1 MEESGVL
8 ADFSQVRNNIQLAE
22 IRDPYNVDSGGG
34 DRVKVTWGNGSEH
47 DWHHRSGEEHHYW
60 REEHNIPTE
69 AMWDVMR
76 PDEKAETTNRLLK
89 WADEVGV
96 PNNSQIREVLGG
108 LVRKL
113 AEEWMLDCKSQW
125 KALANVAS
133 GSKLSYSSQ
142 ISPQMHFL

>member
-34 DRVKVTWGNGSEH
+34 DRVKVTWGDGSEH
-47 DWHHRSGEEHHYW
+47 VWHHRSGEEDASW

-76 PDEKAETTNRLLK
+76 PDVKPKTLSRLLT

-108 LVRKL
+108 LVRIL
-113 AEEWMLDCKSQW
+113 TEEWMLPMKSQW
-125 KALANVAS
+125 KTLANVDPGA
-133 GSKLSYSSQ
+133 KLSYASRMT
-142 ISPQMHFL
+142 PKMCFL